1 MSSDRDDG
9 GAFTQDYIDERLAR
23 VFRATGSSLQN
34 YTPHGKE
41 KLRKTMRKLLEDV
54 RALAARLDEH
64 VSIGSTSTAENA
76 SVRPP
81 QPPRT
86 PIAKRA
92 RKRPPS
98 RK

>member
-9 GAFTQDYIDERLAR
+9 GAFTQDYIDERLVR
-23 VFRATGSSLQN
+23 VLRATGSSLRN

-41 KLRKTMRKLLEDV
+41 ELRKTMQKLLEDV
-54 RALAARLDEH
+54 RALAARQMTNT
-64 VSIGSTSTAENA
+64 VSSDPPALQKNA
-76 SVRPP
+76 SVRPS

-98 RK
+98 